1 MKNMSHAGADN
12 LEALSRS
19 NLSHSKRKQLGAEI
33 ISAVIA
39 LVCIAI
45 GLIYEFFFPQNII
58 VAPIFYTIG
67 FLIEGIPVI
76 ITAVKG
82 VFSKDFSHSM
92 EMLVTVA
99 ILACYLSG
107 QLILSVLVPLI
118 LNLAHFL
125 EERSIVGGKDIIE
138 GLKQMQQSSAILIQ
152 DGEEIK
158 IDAKELKIGQIIIV
172 RPGANVPIDG
182 VVVSGETHIDQK
194 SLTGEPEPVRV
205 KVGSPVYA
213 GTVNLDSQIT
223 VEVQKEFVDTSF
235 SHILSFLEK
244 TERISAPETRIID
257 RFMRYYIPFVLA
269 IAGAVAIFTSDLS
282 KAIAILVVS
291 CPCGQMLVSSAPM
304 IAVLSVSTKRG
315 ILIKNSKFIE
325 ELNDIDTV
333 VFDKT
338 GTITKGNL
346 SLTDSI
352 CAQGID
358 KKELLGYAKLLASNS
373 NHPISV
379 AVVTATEDIPL
390 PCALGDNVRELS
402 GKGLEVMAEDGSTV
416 RFGSEKWLTSLGIEI
431 PESISSQ
438 CIGSVSY
445 VTKNDKL
452 LGALCFND
460 VARPEAKGAIAYL
473 RKMGI
478 KRFVMLT
485 GDRSEVAQ
493 RICTETG
500 VDEYN
505 AQLLP
510 EDKLSSIK
518 ELKKEHCVLA
528 IGDGINDALAL
539 KESHVGVAMGA
550 IGSDLAIQSADIAL
564 MNDNLANIPMMLIL
578 AKKTKQII
586 YQNIALSLGI
596 SFLMIVLSSM
606 GFISALAGSLLHN
619 VGAFVVI
626 LNSSRILKLNQLKLD
641 I

>member
-12 LEALSRS
+12 LEALSHS
-19 NLSHSKRKQLGAEI
+19 NLSRSKQRQLGHEI

-39 LVCIAI
+39 LICVGI
-45 GLIYEFFFPQNII
+45 GLIYEFFFPQNVI
-58 VAPIFYTIG
+58 VAPLFYTIG

-99 ILACYLSG
+99 VLACYLSG

-125 EERSIVGGKDIIE
+125 EERSIVGGRDIID
-138 GLKQMQQSSAILIQ
+138 GLKQMQQSSAIVLEN
-152 DGEEIK
+152 GEEK
-158 IDAKELKIGQIIIV
+158 KVDAKELKVGQLIIV

-213 GTVNLDSQIT
+213 GTVNLDAQIT

-244 TERISAPETRIID
+244 TERISAPETRIVD

-304 IAVLSVSTKRG
+304 IAVLSVSTRRG

-346 SLTDSI
+346 SLTDSV
-352 CAQGID
+352 CAEGVENA
-358 KKELLGYAKLLASNS
+358 ELLGYAKLLASGS

-379 AVVTATEDIPL
+379 AVVAATEEVAL
-390 PCALGDNVRELS
+390 PEGSFEGIRELS
-402 GKGLEVMAEDGSTV
+402 GKGLEVTDGEGSV
-416 RFGSEKWLTSLGIEI
+416 IRFGSAKWLTALGIDI
-431 PESISSQ
+431 PESVSDR

-445 VTKNDKL
+445 VTKDGRL

-460 VARPEAKGAIAYL
+460 TARPEAKDAIGHL
-473 RKMGI
+473 RALGI

-485 GDRSEVAQ
+485 GDRQEVAE
-493 RICTETG
+493 RISAETG
-500 VDEYN
+500 VDEYR

-510 EDKLSSIK
+510 EDKLSSIR
-518 ELKKEHCVLA
+518 ELKDKHCVLC

-539 KESHVGVAMGA
+539 KEAHVGVAMGA

-564 MNDNLANIPMMLIL
+564 MNDNLVNIPMMLIL
-578 AKKTKQII
+578 ARKTKKII

-596 SFLMIVLSSM
+596 SFLMIVLSAV

-626 LNSSRILKLNQLKLD
+626 LNSARILKLNQMTLD
-641 I
+641 